1 MVAFN
6 RFIITLLIITGT
18 HQLML
23 NAQKLPLSIGFSNP
37 YTLSYDLKT
46 AIKELDAQTR
56 AGYDSMDLQTLA
68 ESISRMFHNLQVV
81 QAEYNRASG
90 AQLKAEF
97 REAIKEL
104 QLRLIYAQS
113 RYDNLARMIT
123 PPARVVEPKPIEYAP
138 VEVRTGRQ
146 PMAIAN
152 QDSRNPFSTYDS
164 MSASQL
170 EQEIATLELKI
181 NGSQLAFKRDGTKEN
196 REILSAWRRELE
208 YVENLLRSKRR

>member
-1 MVAFN
+1 MN
-6 RFIITLLIITGT
+6 
-18 HQLML
+18 
-23 NAQKLPLSIGFSNP
+23 
-37 YTLSYDLKT
+37 
-46 AIKELDAQTR
+46 
-56 AGYDSMDLQTLA
+56 LQTLA

-90 AQLKAEF
+90 AQLQAEF

-113 RYDNLARMIT
+113 RYDNMARMIT
-123 PPARVVEPKPIEYAP
+123 PPTKVVEQKPIEYAP
-138 VEVRTGRQ
+138 VEVRAGRQ

-152 QDSRNPFSTYDS
+152 QGSRNPFSVYDS
-164 MSASQL
+164 MGVAQL
-170 EQEIATLELKI
+170 EQELDTLELKV

-208 YVENLLRSKRR
+208 YVENLLKAKRR